1 MSKRESIARQ
11 VMKDKRIRL
20 NIVEI
25 MGNDAGKEMKKLCS
39 KKVNSIL
46 RKRDFSSIH
55 SFDIQAVI
63 KEMEEYAPSVLTIL
77 RGCLLGRKRSKHKKL
92 KSRIVDIDLLVSV
105 CCALLLRGRSQR
117 MNLLQRIIS
126 IVLYCGH
133 TSKRVSSL
141 NEGMKMFV
149 IINGISFDFAHA
161 RFIPGCKS
169 CVFAS
174 LTMPLTSVLRSWV
187 VTLMHL

>member
-11 VMKDKRIRL
+11 VMKDKRIHL
-20 NIVEI
+20 KVVDI
-25 MGNDAGKEMKKLCS
+25 MGTDAGKEMKMLCS

-46 RKRDFSSIH
+46 RKRDFSSVQA
-55 SFDIQAVI
+55 FDVQAVI
-63 KEMEEYAPSVLTIL
+63 KEMEEHAPSVLTLL
-77 RGCLLGRKRSKHKKL
+77 RGCLLGRKPPKQKKM

-133 TSKRVSSL
+133 TSKRVRTL
-141 NEGMKMFV
+141 YVERKEMFFF
-149 IINGISFDFAHA
+149 INSISVW
-161 RFIPGCKS
+161 S
-169 CVFAS
+169 
-174 LTMPLTSVLRSWV
+174 
-187 VTLMHL
+187 

>member
-11 VMKDKRIRL
+11 VIKDKRIRL
-20 NIVEI
+20 KVVEI
-25 MGNDAGKEMKKLCS
+25 MGTDAGKEMKKLCS

-46 RKRDFSSIH
+46 RKRDFGSVQ

-63 KEMEEYAPSVLTIL
+63 KEMEEHAPSVLTIL
-77 RGCLLGRKRSKHKKL
+77 RGCLLGRKPSKHKKL
-92 KSRIVDIDLLVSV
+92 KSRIVNIDLLVSV
-105 CCALLLRGRSQR
+105 CCALLRGRSQR

-126 IVLYCGH
+126 IILYCGH
-133 TSKRVSSL
+133 TSKRVSTF
-141 NEGMKMFV
+141 NEGMKIFV
-149 IINGISFDFAHA
+149 IMVSCLNFAHD

-174 LTMPLTSVLRSWV
+174 PTMPLTSVLRSLV

>member
-11 VMKDKRIRL
+11 VMKDKRICL
-20 NIVEI
+20 KVVEI
-25 MGNDAGKEMKKLCS
+25 MGTDAGKEMKKLCS
-39 KKVNSIL
+39 KVNSIL
-46 RKRDFSSIH
+46 RKRDFGSVQ

-63 KEMEEYAPSVLTIL
+63 KEMEEHAPSVLTIL
-77 RGCLLGRKRSKHKKL
+77 RGCLLGQKPSKHKKL

-105 CCALLLRGRSQR
+105 CCALLQGRSQR

-126 IVLYCGH
+126 IILYCGH
-133 TSKRVSSL
+133 TSKRVSTL
-141 NEGMKMFV
+141 NEGMKIFV
-149 IINGISFDFAHA
+149 VIMVSCLNFPHD

-174 LTMPLTSVLRSWV
+174 PTMLLTSVLRSLV
-187 VTLMHL
+187 VTLRHL